1 MGKEEGLSADGEDIK
16 SEIEKCNNDPYYFFT
31 KYVTVD
37 GKPATTF
44 LSKEVFNDFF
54 NNYSRAAGIKARRC
68 R

>member
-1 MGKEEGLSADGEDIK
+1 MEENKGAAEVVNMKL
-16 SEIEKCNNDPYYFFT
+16 EIEKCKNDPYYFFT

-44 LSKEVFNDFF
+44 LPRDVFNDFF
-54 NNYSRAAGIKARRC
+54 NNYSRAAGIKARRS

>member
-1 MGKEEGLSADGEDIK
+1 MGDNKSAAEVVDMK
-16 SEIEKCNNDPYYFFT
+16 LEIEKCKNDPYYFFT

-37 GKPATTF
+37 GKPATTV

-54 NNYSRAAGIKARRC
+54 NNYSRLTGIKARRS